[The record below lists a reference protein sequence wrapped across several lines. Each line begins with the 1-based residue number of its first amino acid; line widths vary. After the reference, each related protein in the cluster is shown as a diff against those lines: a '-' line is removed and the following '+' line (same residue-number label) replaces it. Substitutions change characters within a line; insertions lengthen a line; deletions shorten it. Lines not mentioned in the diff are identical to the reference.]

1 MARTAVADPLEK
13 FRFIITWT
21 TSNGSEATALSRA
34 GFHDM
39 QMPKRSTTVI
49 KYREGTDP
57 DVSQKSPGLSDMED
71 VVMGRGLIKYL
82 ATGAGAEFYKW
93 MSAVHNPTAGGV
105 GRDSAALVARP
116 SGAASNTFRKDVTI
130 QQLDREGAVV
140 KQWTLFQA
148 WPSNFVPG
156 SDLDASEDGDK
167 SIEQLTLSYEDFKEE
182 VPSGTNP
189 AASSASNP
197 S

>member
-1 MARTAVADPLEK
+1 MARTAQADPLEK

-21 TSNGSEATALSRA
+21 VGNGSEGTTLQRA

-39 QMPKRSTTVI
+39 QMPKRSTNVI
-49 KYREGTDP
+49 NYREGSDP
-57 DVSQKSPGLSDMED
+57 DINQKAPGLSTMED
-71 VVMGRGLIKYL
+71 VVMGRGLIAY
-82 ATGAGAEFYKW
+82 ADSDAGREFYRW
-93 MSAVHNPTAGGV
+93 MSAVHNPTAGHV
-105 GRDSAALVARP
+105 GRDSSALKSRP
-116 SGAASNTFRKDVTI
+116 AGAASNTYRKDVTI

-140 KQWTLFQA
+140 KQWTCQQA

-167 SIEQLTLSYEDFKEE
+167 SIEQLTLAYEDFKEE
-182 VPSGTNP
+182 VPDSTN
-189 AASSASNP
+189 AASASPNV